1 MMMRLL
7 LFATGAIV
15 VWLQYQLWLGED
27 GWLALRSRQAEAAE
41 QLEII
46 ADLREGNRGLEVEVL
61 DLKNGTEAIEERA
74 RSELGMIREGETFYI
89 IVD

>member
-1 MMMRLL
+1 MMRLL

-27 GWLALRSRQAEAAE
+27 GWLALRSRQAEAAK